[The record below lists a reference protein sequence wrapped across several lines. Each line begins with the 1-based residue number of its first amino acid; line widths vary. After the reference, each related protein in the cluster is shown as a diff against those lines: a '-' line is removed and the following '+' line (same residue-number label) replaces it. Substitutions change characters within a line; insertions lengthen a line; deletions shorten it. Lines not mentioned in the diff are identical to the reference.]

1 MAKYKYHC
9 PNCGSPVLAER
20 WRLGYE
26 YCMDQ
31 RCFRA
36 LGKKVPIH
44 EKLPSPDEVDI
55 KPYELDDI
63 AQAWDNG

>member
-1 MAKYKYHC
+1 M
-9 PNCGSPVLAER
+9 LAER

-26 YCMDQ
+26 YCKDPK
-31 RCFRA
+31 CFRA